1 MFVVV
6 VNAYSLRQ
14 TNLFSE
20 DEARYGI
27 HGGSAETSMMLHI
40 RPDLVDMSKAQDF
53 APMAEQLAED
63 FQYLTPTGPTRFAWQ
78 AQDLNPA
85 GVVGTPSTPIYA
97 RRTTH

>member
-40 RPDLVDMSKAQDF
+40 RPDLVDMSK
-53 APMAEQLAED
+53 PKTLH
-63 FQYLTPTGPTRFAWQ
+63 PW
-78 AQDLNPA
+78 LNNSQK
-85 GVVGTPSTPIYA
+85 TFSI
-97 RRTTH
+97 